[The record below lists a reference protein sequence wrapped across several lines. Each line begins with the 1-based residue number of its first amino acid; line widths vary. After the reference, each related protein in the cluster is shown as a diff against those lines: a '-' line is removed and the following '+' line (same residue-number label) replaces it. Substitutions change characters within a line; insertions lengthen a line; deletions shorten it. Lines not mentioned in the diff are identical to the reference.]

1 VENIIELWENPKTP
15 EYYELKELVHGRTF
29 TWNYKGSTD
38 PKYNPDSEKYTP
50 FPIYQ
55 HVVVYGV
62 DTFDKQIV
70 PIVPSEHAQLVL
82 NYVYDVLKHNAK
94 KFTQIHRCVINQT
107 HHWDGKP
114 GPPHKDHY
122 DINHNNV
129 IIYLNSFDEGE
140 ITVIDDDGFQQS
152 YKPMEDDIVTFPGLN
167 HSVGQPAPQQRRI
180 VLVFTYS

>member
-1 VENIIELWENPKTP
+1 MDNIIELWENPKTP
-15 EYYELKELVHGRTF
+15 EYYELKELVHSPRF
-29 TWNYKGSTD
+29 TWNYKGSTN

-55 HVVVYGV
+55 HVVVFGV
-62 DTFDKQIV
+62 DTFDRQVV
-70 PIVPSEHAQLVL
+70 PIVPSEHSQLVL
-82 NYVYDVLKHNAK
+82 NYVYDVLDHNAK
-94 KFTQIHRCVINQT
+94 EFTQIHRCVINQT
-107 HHWDGKP
+107 HYWDGKP
-114 GPPHKDHY
+114 GPPHKDHHHFY
-122 DINHNNV
+122 HKNV
-129 IIYLNSFDEGE
+129 IVYFNSFDEGE